1 MRPRVSSLSV
11 SALLLASRFRS
22 AFGQEATQAV
32 RFNLITVEA
41 TIKLRNLR
49 RQPADMVIRRTLTGA
64 VEEVSDKGVAT
75 REAL

>member
-32 RFNLITVEA
+32 RFKPEIKRVAVFKNGYVLTYRESA
-41 TIKLRNLR
+41 PMTNTI
-49 RQPADMVIRRTLTGA
+49 
-64 VEEVSDKGVAT
+64 
-75 REAL
+75 